1 MRVVVTRKPP
11 GEVDVRLA
19 DADDFDHFSVEIDRS
34 VPVVAGETI
43 GGIIRLESPSQGW
56 VDQRWLREAGHFA
69 SGERLAAFEKMVLLA
84 KRHGWLDATSGEI
97 AAHLSA
103 PE

>member
-1 MRVVVTRKPP
+1 MRVVVTRTPP

-19 DADDFDHFSVEIDRS
+19 DADDFDHFSVEIAAP

-43 GGIIRLESPSQGW
+43 GGIVRIESTSQGW
-56 VDQRWLREAGHFA
+56 VDQTWLREAGRFG
-69 SGERLAAFEKMVLLA
+69 SGERLTAFESMLLVA

-103 PE
+103 LE